1 MISRWGRLAGTFWL
15 CCSGLTPAAADS
27 IDHYLQ
33 AQMAKEHIP
42 GLAIAM
48 VRNGRILKLKSYG
61 LANLE
66 WDIAATTDTAY
77 QLASATKLLTA
88 TALMRVVEAGKIA
101 LDDPITRYLP
111 EAPSAWGAI
120 TIRHLTTHTSGL
132 KDLLAL
138 PKLPGSL
145 DEAIQTAFHLPL
157 QHPPGETTVYASSDY
172 CVLMRL
178 IERVTGKSFPTF
190 MRDELFTPLGMT
202 ASGFDGAV
210 ESGLIRKSELVRH
223 RTSIYD
229 WQGGAQKNQAF
240 LFPNWTYPA
249 GGLYS
254 SAADLARWAAAL
266 DEGKLLKPETLRQMW
281 TPARLN
287 DGQTGPFGIGW
298 IVAEH
303 QGRKVVGHSGGP
315 ALADVVRFVDDRLT
329 IAVLTNQQHL
339 MPYLAMGVADLYYA
353 GSKQGEQKPGPGI
366 ARPSAESGTTR

>member
-1 MISRWGRLAGTFWL
+1 MVIRWGGLAGVFWL
-15 CCSGLTPAAADS
+15 WCSGLVPAAADS
-27 IDHYLQ
+27 IDQYLQ

-48 VRNGRILKLKSYG
+48 VRDGRILKLKSYG

-66 WDIAATTDTAY
+66 WNIAATPDTAY

-88 TALMRVVEAGKIA
+88 TALMRLVEARKLA
-101 LDDPITRYLP
+101 LDDPITRHLP
-111 EAPSAWGAI
+111 EAPSAWRAI

-145 DEAIQTAFHLPL
+145 DEAMQTAFQLPL
-157 QHPPGETTVYASSDY
+157 QHTPGETTAYASSDY

-178 IERVTGKSFPTF
+178 IERVTGKPFSAF
-190 MRDELFTPLGMT
+190 MHEELFAPLGMT

-210 ESGLIRKSELVRH
+210 ESGLVRKSALVRH

-229 WQGGAQKNQAF
+229 WEGGVQKNQAF
-240 LFPNWTYPA
+240 LFPSWTYPA

-254 SAADLARWAAAL
+254 SAADLARWAVAL
-266 DEGKLLKPETLRQMW
+266 DQGKLLKPETLRQMW
-281 TPARLN
+281 TSARLN
-287 DGQTGPFGIGW
+287 DGETGPFGVGW

-353 GSKQGEQKPGPGI
+353 GSKRGEQKAASGK
-366 ARPSAESGTTR
+366 AWPSGGAGTTR